1 MKLQLAWHQ
10 ELSARMKIETPEAM
24 QELGR
29 KLGAVLK
36 VGDVVALIGPL
47 GAGKTEL
54 TKGIASHFGID
65 EVTSPTFVIAR
76 SYKSHPP
83 LIHMD
88 AYRLLAGA
96 NPLFE
101 LEDLDLDAESSIT
114 VIEWGG
120 ELVDHISSDF
130 LEVIINRDSDIREVS
145 FIGHGA
151 RWQGFSL

>member
-1 MKLQLAWHQ
+1 M
-10 ELSARMKIETPEAM
+10 EIETPEAM
-24 QELGR
+24 QALGKR
-29 KLGAVLK
+29 IGSTLK

-54 TKGIASHFGID
+54 TKGIAAAFGID

-76 SYKSHPP
+76 SYRSNPP

-101 LEDLDLDAESSIT
+101 LEDLDLDAEKAIT
-114 VIEWGG
+114 IIEWGG
-120 ELVDHISSDF
+120 ELVEKISSDY
-130 LEVIINRDSDIREVS
+130 LEVHINRDSDIREVS
-145 FIGHGA
+145 FVGHGP
-151 RWQGFSL
+151 RWQGFSI

>member
-1 MKLQLAWHQ
+1 
-10 ELSARMKIETPEAM
+10 MKIETPEAM
-24 QELGR
+24 QALGKR
-29 KLGAVLK
+29 IGAELK
-36 VGDVVALIGPL
+36 VGDVVALVGPL

-54 TKGIASHFGID
+54 TKGIAAAFGIE

-76 SYKSHPP
+76 SYRSNPP

-101 LEDLDLDAESSIT
+101 LEDLDLDAEKAIT

-120 ELVDHISSDF
+120 ELVEKISNQY
-130 LEVIINRDSDIREVS
+130 LEIQINRDSDIREVS
-145 FIGHGA
+145 IIGHGP

>member
-1 MKLQLAWHQ
+1 
-10 ELSARMKIETPEAM
+10 M
-24 QELGR
+24 QISTAEEMQDLGR
-29 KLGAVLK
+29 KLGLRLK

-54 TKGIASHFGID
+54 TKGIAAAFGIE

-76 SYKSHPP
+76 NYRSNPP

-96 NPLFE
+96 NPIFE
-101 LEDLDLDAESSIT
+101 LEDLDLDAEKAIT

-120 ELVDHISSDF
+120 ELVEKISSDY
-130 LEVIINRDSDIREVS
+130 LEVLINRDSDVREVT
-145 FIGHGA
+145 FVGHGA

>member
-1 MKLQLAWHQ
+1 VQIGTA
-10 ELSARMKIETPEAM
+10 EEM
-24 QELGR
+24 QDLGR
-29 KLGAVLK
+29 KLGLRLK

-54 TKGIASHFGID
+54 TKGIGATFGIE

-76 SYKSHPP
+76 SYRSNPP

-101 LEDLDLDAESSIT
+101 LEDLDLDVEKAIT

-120 ELVDHISSDF
+120 ELAEKISSDY
-130 LEVIINRDSDIREVS
+130 LEVQINRDSELREVT
-145 FIGHGA
+145 FVGHGA

>member
-1 MKLQLAWHQ
+1 
-10 ELSARMKIETPEAM
+10 M
-24 QELGR
+24 QISTAEEMQDLGR
-29 KLGAVLK
+29 KLGLRLK

-54 TKGIASHFGID
+54 TKGIAAAFGIE

-76 SYKSHPP
+76 SYRSNPP

-101 LEDLDLDAESSIT
+101 LEDLDLDAEKAIT

-120 ELVDHISSDF
+120 ELVEKISSEY
-130 LEVIINRDSDIREVS
+130 LEVHINRDSDVREVT
-145 FIGHGA
+145 FVGHGA

>member
-1 MKLQLAWHQ
+1 
-10 ELSARMKIETPEAM
+10 MKIETPEAM
-24 QELGR
+24 QALGKR
-29 KLGAVLK
+29 IGAELK
-36 VGDVVALIGPL
+36 VGDVVALVGPL

-54 TKGIASHFGID
+54 TKGIAAAFGIE

-76 SYKSHPP
+76 SYRSNPP

-101 LEDLDLDAESSIT
+101 LEDLDLDAEQAIT

-120 ELVDHISSDF
+120 ELVEKISNQY
-130 LEVIINRDSDIREVS
+130 LEIHINRDSDIREVS
-145 FIGHGA
+145 IVGHGP
-151 RWQGFSL
+151 RWQGFSI

>member
-1 MKLQLAWHQ
+1 MKVN
-10 ELSARMKIETPEAM
+10 SPEEM
-24 QELGR
+24 QALGR
-29 KLGAVLK
+29 RLGAELK

-54 TKGIASHFGID
+54 TKGIAAQFGIE

-76 SYKSHPP
+76 SYKSQPP

-96 NPLFE
+96 NPLLE
-101 LEDLDLDAESSIT
+101 LEDLDLNAEDAIT
-114 VIEWGG
+114 IIEWGG

-130 LEVIINRDSDIREVS
+130 LEVHINRDSEIREVS
-145 FIGHGA
+145 FVGHGP
-151 RWQGFSL
+151 RWQGFSI

>member
-1 MKLQLAWHQ
+1 
-10 ELSARMKIETPEAM
+10 MKIESPEAM
-24 QELGR
+24 QALGKR
-29 KLGAVLK
+29 IGAELK
-36 VGDVVALIGPL
+36 VGDVVALVGPL

-54 TKGIASHFGID
+54 TKGIAAAFGIE

-76 SYKSHPP
+76 SYRSNPP

-101 LEDLDLDAESSIT
+101 LEDLDLDAEQAIT

-120 ELVDHISSDF
+120 ELVQKISNQY
-130 LEVIINRDSDIREVS
+130 LEIQINRDSDIREVS
-145 FIGHGA
+145 IIGHGP

>member
-1 MKLQLAWHQ
+1 
-10 ELSARMKIETPEAM
+10 MKIETPEAM
-24 QELGR
+24 QALGKR
-29 KLGAVLK
+29 IGAELK
-36 VGDVVALIGPL
+36 VGDVVALVGPL

-54 TKGIASHFGID
+54 TKGIAAAFGIE

-76 SYKSHPP
+76 SYRSNPP

-101 LEDLDLDAESSIT
+101 LEDLDLDAEKAIT

-120 ELVDHISSDF
+120 ELVEKISNQY
-130 LEVIINRDSDIREVS
+130 LEIQINRDSDIREVS
-145 FIGHGA
+145 IVGHGS
-151 RWQGFSL
+151 RWQGFSI

>member
-1 MKLQLAWHQ
+1 
-10 ELSARMKIETPEAM
+10 M
-24 QELGR
+24 QISTAEEMQDLGR
-29 KLGAVLK
+29 KLGLRLK

-54 TKGIASHFGID
+54 TKGIAAAFGIE

-76 SYKSHPP
+76 SYRSNPP

-96 NPLFE
+96 NPIFE
-101 LEDLDLDAESSIT
+101 LEDLDLDAEKAIT

-120 ELVDHISSDF
+120 ELVEKISSDY
-130 LEVIINRDSDIREVS
+130 LEVLINRDSDVREVTFVS
-145 FIGHGA
+145 HGA

>member
-1 MKLQLAWHQ
+1 
-10 ELSARMKIETPEAM
+10 MKIETPEAM
-24 QELGR
+24 QALGKR
-29 KLGAVLK
+29 IGATLK

-54 TKGIASHFGID
+54 TKGIAAAFGIE

-76 SYKSHPP
+76 SYRSNPP

-101 LEDLDLDAESSIT
+101 LEDLDLDAEKAVTI
-114 VIEWGG
+114 IEWGG
-120 ELVDHISSDF
+120 ELVEKISSDY
-130 LEVIINRDSDIREVS
+130 LEVHINRDSDIREVT
-145 FIGHGA
+145 FVGHGQ

>member
-1 MKLQLAWHQ
+1 
-10 ELSARMKIETPEAM
+10 MKIETPEAM
-24 QELGR
+24 QALGKR
-29 KLGAVLK
+29 IGAELK

-54 TKGIASHFGID
+54 TKGIAAAFGIE

-76 SYKSHPP
+76 SYRSNPP

-101 LEDLDLDAESSIT
+101 LEDLDLDAEKAIT
-114 VIEWGG
+114 LIEWGG
-120 ELVDHISSDF
+120 ELVEKISNQY
-130 LEVIINRDSDIREVS
+130 LEVHINRDSDIREVS
-145 FIGHGA
+145 IVGHGS
-151 RWQGFSL
+151 RWQGFSI

>member
-1 MKLQLAWHQ
+1 MKVN
-10 ELSARMKIETPEAM
+10 SPEEM
-24 QELGR
+24 QTLGR
-29 KLGAVLK
+29 RLGAELK

-54 TKGIASHFGID
+54 TKGIAAQFGIE

-76 SYKSHPP
+76 SYKSQPP

-96 NPLFE
+96 NPLLE
-101 LEDLDLDAESSIT
+101 LEDLDLNAENAIT
-114 VIEWGG
+114 IIEWGG

-130 LEVIINRDSDIREVS
+130 LEVHINRDSEIREVS
-145 FIGHGA
+145 FVGHGP
-151 RWQGFSL
+151 RWQGFSI